1 MRITDILW
9 LPDIVDKLEWKH
21 DVYPDDV
28 EQVFDNAPQYRRIER
43 GKVRGEDLYTAQGQT
58 DAGRYLIVFFM
69 HKKSGAA
76 LVISARDMT
85 PKERRRYGR
94 TR

>member
-1 MRITDILW
+1 MRINDILW
-9 LPDIVDKLEWKH
+9 LPDIVDKLDWKH
-21 DVYPDDV
+21 GVHPKEV
-28 EQVFDNAPQYRRIER
+28 EQVFDGDPQYRRIER
-43 GKVRGEDLYTAQGQT
+43 GKVHGEDLYTAQGQT
-58 DAGRYLIVFFM
+58 DTGRYLIVFFM

-85 PKERRRYGR
+85 TKERKRYGR